1 MLIIQIN
8 GIKMKLNKKFFKNKK
23 IFITGGTGTFGTSMI
38 KKLLKEFNIKKITVY
53 SRDEMKQWYLRER
66 LNSKKIN
73 FVLGDVRD
81 KERLTSCMEG
91 HDYVF
96 HAAATKIVPT
106 SEFNPEECIKTNII
120 GAMNVIDASKNTNIK
135 KVVALS
141 TDKAS
146 SPINLYG
153 ATKLCSDK
161 LFVSQNAI
169 IQKKTTFGV
178 VRYGNVMASRGSII
192 PYFKSLKKEKSFPI
206 THLDMT
212 RFFLTIE
219 DAVEFSCFCMQ
230 KMLGGEIFVKKIK
243 SINITDLAKSIKKN
257 AKFKI
262 TGIRPGEKIHEQ
274 MIGSDESINTAEFNE
289 HYEILPNLT
298 EKKLRLKRGGN
309 KVRDDFIFSSKTAK
323 KFTISEFSKFISL
336 IN

>member
-1 MLIIQIN
+1 
-8 GIKMKLNKKFFKNKK
+8 MKLIKKFFNNKR

-38 KKLLKEFNIKKITVY
+38 KKLLKEFNVNKITVF
-53 SRDEMKQWYLRER
+53 SRDEMKQWYLKEKL
-66 LNSKKIN
+66 LNPKKIK

-81 KERLTSCMEG
+81 KERLVSCMEG

-120 GAMNVIDASKNTNIK
+120 GAMNVIEASKNNNIK
-135 KVVALS
+135 KVIALS

-161 LFVSQNAI
+161 LFVSQNVI
-169 IQKKTTFGV
+169 NKKKTTFGV

-192 PYFKSLKKEKSFPI
+192 PYFKSLKKKNNFPI

-219 DAVEFSCFCMQ
+219 DAVDFSCFCMR

-243 SINITDLAKSIKKN
+243 SIKITDLAKSIKKN
-257 AKFKI
+257 AEFKI

-274 MIGSDESINTAEFNE
+274 MIGSDESINTAEFNN
-289 HYEILPNLT
+289 HYEILPNLS
-298 EKKLRLKRGGN
+298 EKNLRVKLGGKSVSN
-309 KVRDDFIFSSKTAK
+309 DFIFSSKTAE
-323 KFTISEFSKFISL
+323 KFSITEFSKIISK

>member
-1 MLIIQIN
+1 ME
-8 GIKMKLNKKFFKNKK
+8 LNKKFFLNKR

-38 KKLLKEFNIKKITVY
+38 KNLLSNYNVNKITVY
-53 SRDEMKQWYLRER
+53 SRDEMKQWYLREQF
-66 LNSKKIN
+66 SKFKKIN

-81 KERLTSCMEG
+81 KERLTNCMEG
-91 HDYVF
+91 NDYVF

-120 GAMNVIDASKNTNIK
+120 GAMNVIDAAKNTNIK
-135 KVVALS
+135 RVVALS

-169 IQKKTTFGV
+169 SKKKTIFGV

-192 PYFKSLKKEKSFPI
+192 PFFKSLKDHKYFPI
-206 THLDMT
+206 THSDMT

-219 DAVEFSCFCMQ
+219 DAVAFSCFCLK
-230 KMLGGEIFVKKIK
+230 KMYGGEIFVKKIR
-243 SINITDLAKSIKKN
+243 SIKITDLAKSIKKD

-274 MIGSDESINTAEFNE
+274 MIGSDESLNTAEFKD
-289 HYEILPNLT
+289 HYEILPNMK
-298 EKKLRLKRGGN
+298 EKNLRLKQGGH
-309 KVRDDFIFSSKTAK
+309 KVSDDFIFSSMTAK
-323 KFTISEFSKFISL
+323 KFTIKQFSKMIDN